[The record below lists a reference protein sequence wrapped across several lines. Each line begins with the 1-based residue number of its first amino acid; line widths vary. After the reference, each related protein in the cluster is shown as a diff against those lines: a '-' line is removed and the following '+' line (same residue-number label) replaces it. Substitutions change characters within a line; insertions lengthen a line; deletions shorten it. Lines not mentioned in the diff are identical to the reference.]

1 MRPLAEIIEDAA
13 GALEAVGMS
22 DTAADLREFL
32 PKTGMQVAEAN
43 KAQFDAGYRAGV
55 DAGRRI
61 HYGVMLE
68 AYQRT
73 RVRGFIAGASNWCA
87 SMARE
92 IFNLTGPVTSAPPLD
107 RIDTVEKL
115 RNWRM
120 PRQPGEGYQPI
131 PLSRRPLPPP
141 TQR

>member
-22 DTAADLREFL
+22 DAAADLREFL

-43 KAQFDAGYRAGV
+43 KAQFDAGYRAGLES
-55 DAGRRI
+55 GRRI
-61 HYGVMLE
+61 HYGVILE
-68 AYQRT
+68 AYHRT
-73 RVRGFIAGASNWCA
+73 RVKGFLSGTSNWCA

-92 IFNLTGPVTSAPPLD
+92 VYALTEPDKPGRVACYDSLMQQ
-107 RIDTVEKL
+107 
-115 RNWRM
+115 WRM
-120 PRQPGEGYQPI
+120 TRQPGEGYQPI
-131 PLSRRPLPPP
+131 PSSRRPLPPP